1 MNEKEVLKLLN
12 NVSRNYKNQDEKTGC
27 SKCPLKDIV
36 EGECLFKKQP
46 KEWDNKYITEE
57 LLNLENYIGRTI
69 IIDTETTG
77 IGEDDEILQLS
88 IIDENENTLYNEYFK
103 PRYKTSWPRAE
114 AVNHISP
121 EMVSDKPSIYE
132 KQNEIQK
139 IMSEVST
146 VIGYNI
152 EFDLKMLRRAGIYL
166 NPFADKIDVM
176 KHFADYYGD
185 YDIRHKRYKYKSLQV
200 CAETLGYKSDNLHDS
215 LEDCKATLFAY
226 KKLNEIY

>member
-1 MNEKEVLKLLN
+1 MNGKEILKLLN
-12 NVSRNYKNQDEKTGC
+12 NASITCKNQNEKTGC

-46 KEWDNKYITEE
+46 KDWDNKYIAEE
-57 LLNLENYIGRTI
+57 LINLENYVGKTI
-69 IIDTETTG
+69 ILDTETTG

-88 IIDENENTLYNEYFK
+88 IIDENESTLYNEYFK

-121 EMVSDKPSIYE
+121 EMVNDKPTIYE

-146 VIGYNI
+146 VIGYNV
-152 EFDLKMLRRAGIYL
+152 EFDLRMLRRAGIYL
-166 NPFADKIDVM
+166 NPFAEKIDVM
-176 KHFADYYGD
+176 KRFADYYGD
-185 YDIRHKRYKYKSLQV
+185 YDPKHKRYKYKSLKL
-200 CAETLGYKSDNLHDS
+200 CAETLGYEENNLHDS

>member
-1 MNEKEVLKLLN
+1 MNGKEVLKLLN
-12 NVSRNYKNQDEKTGC
+12 NASRTCKNQNEKTGC

-36 EGECLFKKQP
+36 EDECLFKKQP

-57 LLNLENYIGRTI
+57 LLNLENYVGKTI
-69 IIDTETTG
+69 VLDTETTG
-77 IGEDDEILQLS
+77 IGNDDEILQLS

-103 PRYKTSWPRAE
+103 PRYKASWPRAE

-121 EMVSDKPSIYE
+121 EMVNDKPNIYE

-152 EFDLKMLRRAGIYL
+152 EFDLMMLRRAGIYL

-185 YDIRHKRYKYKSLQV
+185 YDPKHKRYKYKSLKV
-200 CAETLGYKSDNLHDS
+200 CAETLGYKNNNLHDS